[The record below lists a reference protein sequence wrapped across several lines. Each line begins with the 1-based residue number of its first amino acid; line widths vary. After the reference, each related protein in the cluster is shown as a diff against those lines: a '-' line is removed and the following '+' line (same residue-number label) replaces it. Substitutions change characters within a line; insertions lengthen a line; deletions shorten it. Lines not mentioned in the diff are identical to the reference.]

1 MDVLLD
7 LKKQGKIRAI
17 GAANVSAEHVRKYL
31 RCGELDII
39 QAKYSILDRA
49 IEDDLLPLCQEH
61 EIDLQAYSPLEQG
74 LLTGTITKDYIPI
87 GARENKKW
95 YQKGNLE
102 RVIDMLDTW
111 QPLCQK
117 YGCSIPTL
125 ALAWVLA
132 QGKFISLLSGCTD
145 PVQVR
150 ENVTALEVT
159 LSDEDVAWIR
169 L

>member
-61 EIDLQAYSPLEQG
+61 EIVLQAYSPLEQG
-74 LLTGTITKDYIPI
+74 LLTGAITKDYIPT
-87 GARENKKW
+87 GARENKK
-95 YQKGNLE
+95 
-102 RVIDMLDTW
+102 
-111 QPLCQK
+111 
-117 YGCSIPTL
+117 
-125 ALAWVLA
+125 
-132 QGKFISLLSGCTD
+132 
-145 PVQVR
+145 
-150 ENVTALEVT
+150 
-159 LSDEDVAWIR
+159 
-169 L
+169 